1 MGLRKVIL
9 PFAIGR
15 WTWCGSC
22 GVVPSVTVALNVF
35 LLSQKVGGQAVVPRA
50 WGVSLSAGGGAMQ
63 SKSSASLPN
72 GRFQFTC
79 GFWDVQ
85 TTSERFFDTFIFPQ
99 LRGAKKCCIAKAFQ
113 KASAICR
120 ICIQPHGFCI

>member
-63 SKSSASLPN
+63 SSQVRHCQTEDSSLP
-72 GRFQFTC
+72 GGSGMSKLLQK
-79 GFWDVQ
+79 GFLTPSYSLSLGVQ
-85 TTSERFFDTFIFPQ
+85 RN
-99 LRGAKKCCIAKAFQ
+99 AA
-113 KASAICR
+113 
-120 ICIQPHGFCI
+120 